1 MSYYKNIRLI
11 ILLAFFC
18 ILGLGA
24 ARPADIKRFG
34 IPYVENYPK
43 SLYRSGNQNW
53 SITKD
58 EKGIMYFGNA
68 EGLLSF
74 DGRYW
79 QLHELPNRLIVRS
92 VAADCTGKVYTG
104 GFGEIGY
111 WSAIRGGKLSY
122 RSLNYLIPK
131 EHTLKDEIWKIY
143 IDENKVVF
151 QSFASIFIY
160 EKGKISVVKA
170 VNPFLFLFKVK
181 DRYFVEVIDKGLFE
195 LKGRVLIPIPNSQI
209 LGRSGILSIL
219 PYQGNKMLIGTAN
232 DGLFVFDG
240 TAIVAWSTQASE
252 FLKSSQLNNGH
263 IVMDKYFAFGTILN
277 GLVIVD
283 ESGNI
288 VQQIN
293 KSSGLQ
299 NNTVLSMFSDNEQNL
314 WTGLDNGIDRIEL
327 NSSLYFYFDK
337 RGDLGTVYSSIIHD
351 SIIYLGTN
359 QGLFYSPLNP
369 DLETSFQRFDFKLI
383 PNSQGQVWDLS
394 LIDGQLLCGHNNGT
408 FIVSKGGLKKVSSVN
423 GGWTIKR
430 LHSDS
435 GVLIQGTYTGL
446 VIYRKGVSGEWIYS
460 HRINGF
466 AEPSRY
472 VEQDNKGQ
480 LWVAHAYK
488 GLYKLQLSDDL
499 RSVVSSQYYDK
510 RNGLPSNYHI
520 NVFNL
525 NNRILFSSHKGFYT
539 YDEISNK
546 FSTYRSLNTILG
558 SFASSNKVIP
568 AADNSFWFIRN
579 GNVAL
584 ASLKEAGKSSV
595 DSNSFTILN
604 GRMVQYYENISRIS
618 RSNYLISID
627 DGFAIYNGNVL
638 PDIAKYKIPKVLIRN
653 VEDITFGNASLIDD
667 RGEENIELPF
677 SRNNIRITYALPYYR
692 HSKISYQYLLEGYS
706 SRWSDWNTQAF
717 KDFTNL
723 SQGTY
728 TFKVRARI
736 NEQVVSDAAVFI
748 FRVLPPWYMTKVAYI
763 GYALIHILIFLLLR
777 RLYFRK
783 LERHQKKI
791 QFRLQQ
797 EKEEHLREEEI
808 INERK
813 IVKLKNEQL
822 QSDLAA
828 KSRELAN
835 SAMNLVYKN
844 ELLQKIRD
852 ELLNLRD
859 NHGKPLKD
867 DQLRRIQKVIDEG
880 LNDERDWNIFERSF
894 NEAHENFFKRLKS
907 NYPDLVPNDLKLCAY
922 LRMNMSSKEIA
933 SLLNISLRGV
943 EIRRYRLRKKL
954 NLPHDK
960 GLSEFLIEL

>member
-1 MSYYKNIRLI
+1 MSFLKNIGHIFLLI
-11 ILLAFFC
+11 FLW
-18 ILGLGA
+18 ILGQGA
-24 ARPADIKRFG
+24 VKAADIKRFG
-34 IPYVENYPK
+34 IPYVQNYPK
-43 SLYRSGNQNW
+43 SLYHSGNQNW

-79 QLHELPNRLIVRS
+79 QLHEMPNRLIVRS
-92 VAADCTGKVYTG
+92 VAADGVGKIYAG

-111 WSAIRGGKLSY
+111 WLANHGGKLSY
-122 RSLNYLIPK
+122 HSLNYLIPEK
-131 EHTLKDEIWKIY
+131 HIPKDEIWKIY
-143 IDENKVVF
+143 IDGKRVIF

-160 EKGKISVVKA
+160 ENGQISVVKA

-181 DRYFVEVIDKGLFE
+181 SRFFVEVIDMGLFE
-195 LKGRVLIPIPNSQI
+195 LKGKTLIPVPNSQI
-209 LGRSGILSIL
+209 LGRTGILSIL
-219 PYQGNKMLIGTAN
+219 PYQKDKMLIGTAK

-240 TAIVAWSTQASE
+240 KSIVPWSTQAGD
-252 FLKSSQLNNGH
+252 FLKSYQLNNGH
-263 IVMDKYFAFGTILN
+263 VVMDKYFAFGTILN

-283 ESGNI
+283 EAGNI

-299 NNTVLSMFSDNEQNL
+299 NNTVLSLFSDNEQNL
-314 WTGLDNGIDRIEL
+314 WAGLDNGIDRVEL

-351 SIIYLGTN
+351 NRIYLGTN
-359 QGLFYSPLNP
+359 QGLFYSQLNP
-369 DLETSFQRFDFKLI
+369 DIEKRFQQFDFKLI

-408 FIVSKGGLKKVSSVN
+408 FIVNREGLKKVSSIN

-430 LHSDS
+430 LHSNS
-435 GVLIQGTYTGL
+435 EVLIQGTYTGL
-446 VIYRKGVSGEWIYS
+446 VIYRKSALGDWIYS

-466 AEPSRY
+466 GEPSRY
-472 VEQDNKGQ
+472 VEQDSKGQ

-499 RSVVSSQYYDK
+499 RSVVSSQYYDT

-539 YDEISNK
+539 YDDISNK
-546 FSTYRSLNTILG
+546 FSAYRSLNSILG
-558 SFASSNKVIP
+558 SFAFSNKVIP
-568 AADNSFWFIRN
+568 AADNSFWFIRK

-584 ASLKEAGKSSV
+584 ASLKEAGKSTV
-595 DSNSFTILN
+595 DSSSFTILN

-618 RSNYLISID
+618 KSNYLISID

-638 PDIAKYKIPKVLIRN
+638 PDIARYKIPKVLIRH
-653 VEDITFGNASLIDD
+653 VEDITFGNVSLTDEKNQ
-667 RGEENIELPF
+667 GTIEIPF
-677 SRNNIRITYALPYYR
+677 NRNNIRITYALPYYR
-692 HSKISYQYLLEGYS
+692 QSEISYQYILDGYS
-706 SRWSDWNTQAF
+706 SRWSDWNAQAF

-736 NEQVVSDAAVFI
+736 NEQVVSDAAVFV
-748 FRVLPPWYMTKVAYI
+748 FRVLPPWYMTKFAYV

-777 RLYFRK
+777 KLYFRK
-783 LERHQKKI
+783 LERHQKEI
-791 QFRLQQ
+791 QLKLQK
-797 EKEEHLREEEI
+797 EKEEHLRQEEI
-808 INERK
+808 VNERK

-852 ELLNLRD
+852 ELLNLKD
-859 NHGKPLKD
+859 SHGKALKD

-880 LNDERDWNIFERSF
+880 LNDERDWNIFEQSF
-894 NEAHENFFKRLKS
+894 NEAHENFFKRLKA

-960 GLSEFLIEL
+960 GLSEFLIVL

>member
-1 MSYYKNIRLI
+1 MNFVQNIRLT
-11 ILLAFFC
+11 ILFIFLG
-18 ILGLGA
+18 ILGQGTAGA
-24 ARPADIKRFG
+24 ADIKRFG
-34 IPYVENYPK
+34 IPYVQNYPK
-43 SLYRSGNQNW
+43 SLYHSGNQNW
-53 SITKD
+53 AITKD

-79 QLHELPNRLIVRS
+79 QLHEMPNRLIVRS
-92 VAADCTGKVYTG
+92 VAADGNGRIFSG

-111 WSAIRGGKLSY
+111 WSSSHGRKLSY
-122 RSLNYLIPK
+122 HSLNHLIPARYIP
-131 EHTLKDEIWKIY
+131 KDEIWKIY
-143 IDENKVVF
+143 IDGKRVIF
-151 QSFASIFIY
+151 QSFSSIYIY
-160 EKGKISVVKA
+160 EDGQISVVKA
-170 VNPFLFLFKVK
+170 TNPFLFLFKVK
-181 DRYFVEVIDKGLFE
+181 ARFFVEVIDQGLFE
-195 LKGRVLIPIPNSQI
+195 LKGRKLIPVPNSQV
-209 LGRSGILSIL
+209 LGRTGILSIL
-219 PYQGNKMLIGTAN
+219 PFQKDKILIGTAK

-240 TAIVAWSTQASE
+240 RRITPWSTQAGD
-252 FLKSSQLNNGH
+252 FLKSYQLNNGH
-263 IVMDKYFAFGTILN
+263 VVMDKYFAFGTILN

-299 NNTVLSMFSDNEQNL
+299 NNTVLSLFSDNEQNL
-314 WTGLDNGIDRIEL
+314 WAGLDNGIDRVEL

-351 SIIYLGTN
+351 GRIYLGTN
-359 QGLFYSPLNP
+359 QGLFYSQLNP
-369 DLETSFQRFDFKLI
+369 DIENAFQQFDFKLI
-383 PNSQGQVWDLS
+383 PDSQGQVWDLS

-408 FIVSKGGLKKVSSVN
+408 FIVNREGLKKVSPIN

-435 GVLIQGTYTGL
+435 DVLIQGTYTGL
-446 VIYRKGVSGEWIYS
+446 VIYRKGKLGEWKYS

-466 AEPSRY
+466 GEPSRY
-472 VEQDNKGQ
+472 VEQDSKGM

-488 GLYKLQLSDDL
+488 GLYKLRLSDDL
-499 RSVVSSQYYDK
+499 RSVVSSHYYDTS
-510 RNGLPSNYHI
+510 NGLPSNYHI

-525 NNRILFSSHKGFYT
+525 NKQILFSSHKGFYT
-539 YDEISNK
+539 YDDISNR
-546 FSTYRSLNTILG
+546 FAPYRSLNTILG
-558 SFASSNKVIP
+558 SFAFSNKVIP
-568 AADNSFWFIRN
+568 AAENTFWFIRN

-584 ASLKEAGKSSV
+584 ASLKEAGKPTIDSS
-595 DSNSFTILN
+595 SFTILN
-604 GRMVQYYENISRIS
+604 GRMVQYYENISRINK
-618 RSNYLISID
+618 SNYLISID

-638 PDIAKYKIPKVLIRN
+638 ADIAKYKIPKVLIRN
-653 VEDITFGNASLIDD
+653 VEDITFGNVTLPEVK
-667 RGEENIELPF
+667 RGENIEIPF

-692 HSKISYQYLLEGYS
+692 QSEISYQYILEGYS
-706 SRWSDWNTQAF
+706 TRWSDWNAQAF

-736 NEQVVSDAAVFI
+736 NERVVSDAAVFV
-748 FRVLPPWYMTKVAYI
+748 FSVLPPWYLTKFAYA
-763 GYALIHILIFLLLR
+763 GYVLIHLLIFLLLR
-777 RLYFRK
+777 KLYFRK
-783 LERHQKKI
+783 LERHQKEI
-791 QFRLQQ
+791 QMKLQR
-797 EKEEHLREEEI
+797 EKEEHLRQEEVV
-808 INERK
+808 NEQK

-822 QSDLAA
+822 QADLAA

-852 ELLNLRD
+852 ELLSLKDSN
-859 NHGKPLKD
+859 GKALKD

-880 LNDERDWNIFERSF
+880 LNDERDWNIFEQSF

-907 NYPDLVPNDLKLCAY
+907 SYPDLVPNDLKLCAY